1 MTVSISVLLSFPGE
15 CVGEPVISGL
25 VRECGLEVNI
35 LHARISPSEEGRML
49 ARLEGTEDLM
59 ERGLDYLSRRG
70 VGVTVPGTGFIWDED
85 LCVHCGACAGICPGG
100 AFTVDHD
107 TLLVSFD
114 MSGCIL
120 CGLCMEVCYYGAVQ
134 SVEDHMKGGSGK

>member
-1 MTVSISVLLSFPGE
+1 MVSMSVLLGFPRE

-49 ARLEGTEDLM
+49 ARLEGTEELIGT
-59 ERGLDYLSRRG
+59 GLEYLSRRG
-70 VGVTVPGTGFIWDED
+70 VEVMHPGASFIWNEE
-85 LCVHCGACAGICPGG
+85 LCVHCGACAGICPVG
-100 AFTVDHD
+100 AFTVDPD
-107 TLLVSFD
+107 TFLVSFA
-114 MSGCIL
+114 MPGCML

-134 SVEDHMKGGSGK
+134 SVEDYLGGGRGK